1 MRFGVFNMSM
11 RVIELALV
19 EKQLC
24 QVIINQELS
33 EGEIGRGSYPE
44 GCLEVVDGLLRLILG
59 GVYQTKETV
68 AHTDQRSINSFSEEV
83 DRLRRGFFCSVE
95 LPVIIQQ
102 LGEVT
107 QSRCSSACIIEPFVN
122 F

>member
-68 AHTDQRSINSFSEEV
+68 AHTDQSPSANLSKPGLAGWKLP
-83 DRLRRGFFCSVE
+83 DRTGPEKARY
-95 LPVIIQQ
+95 
-102 LGEVT
+102 
-107 QSRCSSACIIEPFVN
+107 
-122 F
+122 